1 MVLDLISGSFR
12 SFLKIKSVSIDDQ
25 WDQMNRT
32 YLVMFCILSGTI
44 MTFKQVIKICTFQSR

>member
-44 MTFKQVIKICTFQSR
+44 MTFKQVI